1 MTIFQGHDIIRL
13 QITRKCDK
21 MESDVLT
28 TVDQQEVVC
37 GLLNGAILSYHQR
50 PVTVRGYAI
59 TWHISTTA
67 REGSHWPEM
76 SQTVW

>member
-1 MTIFQGHDIIRL
+1 
-13 QITRKCDK
+13 

-59 TWHISTTA
+59 T
-67 REGSHWPEM
+67 
-76 SQTVW
+76 